1 MPGVRP
7 FGANLKSMQGHVE
20 QLNTVRNMFGI
31 RIINFEEKKYV
42 WSFIYSTYLH
52 IYLVLECQN
61 KTLKFFL
68 EQ

>member
-31 RIINFEEKKYV
+31 RIINFEEKNMYGPLSILHTYIYI
-42 WSFIYSTYLH
+42 WS
-52 IYLVLECQN
+52 
-61 KTLKFFL
+61 
-68 EQ
+68 